1 MESKIFIYDFDGT
14 FTPYPIT
21 RFKILE
27 YCGLRAGD
35 DFKFLKDKIK
45 EKIVNDG
52 LGRYEAIY
60 ACFFEVIKEAGYLL
74 NDDNVSLGAREL
86 EYNSGVVPFLRN
98 ISSYNVKNYLVSSGI
113 KVLLNRTIISK
124 YFTDIYATTFK
135 YNQDN
140 LIEGIDFLMTDKK
153 KVAAIK
159 EILKCNGIA
168 EDDCKNVVFV
178 GDGLSDL
185 YAMEYV
191 KEHGGISVCVYLDDN
206 SDVISV
212 VKEKDV
218 VSLFAYADYSE
229 GSLLNNYLKEVCNK

>member
-1 MESKIFIYDFDGT
+1 MKSKIFIYDFDGT

-27 YCGLRAGD
+27 CCGWSGVD
-35 DFKFLKDKIK
+35 DFKLLKDKIK
-45 EKIVNDG
+45 EKMINDS
-52 LGRYEAIY
+52 LGQYEAIY
-60 ACFFEVIKEAGYLL
+60 DCFFEVIKEAGYLL
-74 NDDNVSLGAREL
+74 NDDNVSLGAGEL

-98 ISSYNVKNYLVSSGI
+98 ISAYNVKNYLVSSGI

-168 EDDCKNVVFV
+168 EDDCRNVVFV

-206 SDVISV
+206 SDVVSIA
-212 VKEKDV
+212 KEKDV
-218 VSLFAYADYSE
+218 VNLFAYADYSE
-229 GSLLNNYLKEVCNK
+229 GSLLNNYLKEAYNE